1 LPPHQRPEEWMLWSG
16 GETGP
21 GERAGVLGAE
31 PMKINPSLIVVGV
44 IAGLSLALVKS
55 CADATSIQSDNDVL
69 RNDTA
74 LQGQVIATQAFN
86 FNRFNQVAEHAY
98 RLNSLIDT
106 STEETVIE
114 YREILRREKT
124 CDLPVPADIA
134 GGLLEYAYRLRSS
147 AMHSATSRP
156 DETDDRTFA
165 TNSMTYC
172 QAVLWIKPLLAVIE
186 MGNNDLASIRS
197 IENFRK

>member
-1 LPPHQRPEEWMLWSG
+1 
-16 GETGP
+16 
-21 GERAGVLGAE
+21 
-31 PMKINPSLIVVGV
+31 MKVNLSLIVIIV

-55 CADATSIQSDNDVL
+55 CADVKIVQSDIDVL
-69 RNDTA
+69 RSDNA

-86 FNRFNQVAEHAY
+86 FSRFNQVAEQAN
-98 RLNSLIDT
+98 RLNSLIDV

-124 CDLPVPADIA
+124 CDLLVPADIA

-147 AMHSATSRP
+147 AMHASTDGP
-156 DETDDRTFA
+156 DAADGRA
-165 TNSMTYC
+165 AAASSITYC

-186 MGNNDLASIRS
+186 MGNNKFAGIRE
-197 IENFRK
+197 IEEVRQ